1 MPRRHSN
8 ADQVGRGPYAPDA
21 REAIDRIEA
30 NRERIG
36 VTVAQLA
43 QRAGISERQLI
54 NIRKSGRAFKRK
66 VNALRMALRALE
78 KEQKL
83 AGTLFPRELDE

>member
-1 MPRRHSN
+1 MPRRNTN
-8 ADQVGRGPYAPDA
+8 ADVRRGPYAPDA

-30 NRERIG
+30 NRERLGI
-36 VTVAQLA
+36 TVAQLA

-83 AGTLFPRELDE
+83 AGALFPGADE